1 MIRCRWGDGEWLSL
15 ICVAL
20 FHCCFLWYHV
30 TQLSMTP
37 KFLHTFLFV
46 LNITQANTNGC
57 NKNVTGI
64 PSSNAESRVHILNM
78 SLSFFSLTCSP
89 DLFSKLRDR
98 PEQELPRCVYGS
110 IYLLVFLFSISNQ
123 WKNYWFLSIYPRL
136 KLAIKFLPPR
146 FECLLFTCLSMNVIE
161 LCCPN
166 SCMCKY
172 IILSS
177 LDKLVRIKHDFL
189 RNLICSFTHL
199 LNKYL
204 LRSCAPV

>member
-1 MIRCRWGDGEWLSL
+1 MWP
-15 ICVAL
+15 
-20 FHCCFLWYHV
+20 CFTAAFWWYHV

-64 PSSNAESRVHILNM
+64 PGSNAESWVHILYM
-78 SLSFFSLTCSP
+78 ALSFFSLTCFP
-89 DLFSKLRDR
+89 GLFSKLRER
-98 PEQELPRCVYGS
+98 PEQELPWCVYGR
-110 IYLLVFLFSISNQ
+110 ICLLVFLFSKSNQ
-123 WKNYWFLSIYPRL
+123 WKNYQFLSIYPRL

-146 FECLLFTCLSMNVIE
+146 FECLLFTCLFINFIE
-161 LCCPN
+161 LCRLN

-177 LDKLVRIKHDFL
+177 LAKLVRIKHDFL
-189 RNLICSFTHL
+189 RKLIYSFTHL
-199 LNKYL
+199 LNK
-204 LRSCAPV
+204 